1 MSDQTLKA
9 TRQQSLITL
18 LSQSDW
24 LTTEVLAEKLSVSK
38 ETIRRDLKSLQQ
50 QGKLLRQHGR
60 ARLIHPDS
68 RDSGEPFGARLKS
81 HYADKADIARH
92 ALGWIS
98 EGSDHRP
105 RRQLNL
111 LSSGAPVAGH
121 RPHRIYQQPA
131 CLPRDGKARA
141 DHAYLLRR
149 NA

>member
-60 ARLIHPDS
+60 ASDS
-68 RDSGEPFGARLKS
+68 PGQ
-81 HYADKADIARH
+81 
-92 ALGWIS
+92 
-98 EGSDHRP
+98 P
-105 RRQLNL
+105 RQR
-111 LSSGAPVAGH
+111 
-121 RPHRIYQQPA
+121 
-131 CLPRDGKARA
+131 
-141 DHAYLLRR
+141 
-149 NA
+149 